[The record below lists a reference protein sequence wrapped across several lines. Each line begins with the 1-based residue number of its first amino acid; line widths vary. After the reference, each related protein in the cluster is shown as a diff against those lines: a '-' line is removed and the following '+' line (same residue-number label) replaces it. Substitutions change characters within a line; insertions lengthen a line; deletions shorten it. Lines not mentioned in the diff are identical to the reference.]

1 MGTTVTHDARVVR
14 AVSVHLAEE
23 LRERH
28 LARSLR
34 RRRHPDDDVPTD
46 ARAPRGGGRRMGTRK
61 LLLRIRVVA
70 SSTKRRRESEP
81 ASSKNEGKKVAKK
94 KKEKEKETTVYRRS
108 NLADWRG
115 QSDVRKRDEDSQ
127 LAVSDDN
134 ARRRATIHSSP
145 RGVSSSRR

>member
-1 MGTTVTHDARVVR
+1 
-14 AVSVHLAEE
+14 
-23 LRERH
+23 
-28 LARSLR
+28 
-34 RRRHPDDDVPTD
+34 
-46 ARAPRGGGRRMGTRK
+46 MGTRK
-61 LLLRIRVVA
+61 FDASDSGGCFKQGERA
-70 SSTKRRRESEP
+70 SSE
-81 ASSKNEGKKVAKK
+81 NERKKSRAKK
-94 KKEKEKETTVYRRS
+94 KKKEKETTVYRRS